1 MRMNLILIFVICL
14 YVFSNAQTNDYQ
26 FQISELKQK
35 LEQEEKNALK
45 IEIYNEILE
54 IGKTYDSN
62 LLWQYSSELLEFSE
76 KNGLMEGRALACFY
90 LGDYYYNKDIFD
102 SARIYY
108 NQSLEIYEHIN
119 NRNRT
124 AEINY
129 FLGLTNQYLNNY
141 NEALA
146 YYQKSVEIYEL
157 LGNQEKVAIS
167 YHDIGTLYS
176 DLKKLSL
183 ALYYYNKALD
193 IYKETDNKERIA
205 AINQNIGVLHYNW
218 GNYDQ
223 ALDYY
228 KQSLNTFEQLN
239 DKQNIAISLS
249 NIGLVYEN
257 NKQYY
262 HALEYY
268 QKALIFFEEIG
279 YKPTLVYIFYNL
291 GSAYKNIKN
300 YSKSAE
306 YYNKSLKIAYETQ
319 MKDYIS
325 YNYEAMSALYEHYG
339 EYKKALDFYK
349 QYISVK
355 DSIFNEE
362 KLKEIENLE
371 SKFQIAKHQKEIEFL
386 KLDQRLKESQLEKKE
401 AQNLIL
407 IFSSFLAFIIAV
419 ILFLFNRSNRKYS
432 NKLQNEIEERSKT
445 EIQLLEMKNEL
456 EIRVKERTLEL
467 ELANQNLRKEIEE
480 HKKTMVDLEKEKLR
494 AEESDRLKSNFL
506 ANISHELRTPM
517 NAITGFAQM
526 LAFEHLSN
534 EKKLNYINHLQE
546 GCRNL
551 TGLVDDI
558 IDFAIIDSGEAQIE
572 KKSFNPH
579 PTLEF
584 LLDHYTNEIIKRNRN
599 ELTISY
605 SNINKENDIQINT
618 DPARF
623 KQILSILIDN
633 AIKFTERGQIS
644 FGFIHPDTHRIQ
656 FFVKDTGIGIDEQY
670 RDIVFERF
678 RQVDESIN
686 KKYGGSGIGLSVAKN
701 LAMLLNGKL
710 WFESTPG
717 KGTTFYFEIPFEST
731 EKEFNVILNQKL
743 NWSDKTILVAEDKK
757 INFEIIK
764 ETLSETGAEVL
775 WAKNGQEA
783 IDFISN
789 NHKIDL
795 ILMDI
800 QMPVVNGYEAT
811 KEIKKINNLIP
822 IIAQTAYA
830 MPQDS
835 VKCIDA
841 GCDDYISKPIS
852 LDQFIIKI
860 SRFLD

>member
-1 MRMNLILIFVICL
+1 L

-35 LEQEEKNALK
+35 LEQEEKKALK

>member
-35 LEQEEKNALK
+35 LEQEEKKALK

>member
-1 MRMNLILIFVICL
+1 MRMNLILFFFLCL
-14 YVFSNAQTNDYQ
+14 YVIGSAQTTNYQ
-26 FQISELKQK
+26 LQVSELKQK
-35 LEQEEKNALK
+35 LEREEKNALK
-45 IEIYNEILE
+45 IEIYHEILE
-54 IGKTYDSN
+54 LGKTHDLDV
-62 LLWQYSSELLEFSE
+62 LLEYSTELLEFSD
-76 KNGLMEGRALACFY
+76 KNRLTDGRALANFY
-90 LGDYYYNKDIFD
+90 LGEYYYKKDIFD
-102 SARIYY
+102 SANTYY
-108 NQSLEIYEHIN
+108 SQSLELFEHN
-119 NRNRT
+119 NDRNKT

-129 FLGLTNQYLNNY
+129 LLGLTNQYLNNY

-146 YYQKSVEIYEL
+146 FYQKSVEIYET
-157 LGNQEKVAIS
+157 LGNREKIAIS

-176 DLKKLSL
+176 DLQKLSL

-205 AINQNIGVLHYNW
+205 AINQNIGVLHYSW

-223 ALDYY
+223 ALEYY
-228 KQSLNTFEQLN
+228 KQSLTTFEQLN

-306 YYNKSLKIAYETQ
+306 YYNKSLHIANETQ

-325 YNYEAMSALYEHYG
+325 YNYEALSALYEHHG
-339 EYKKALDFYK
+339 EYRKALDFFK
-349 QYISVK
+349 KFISVK

-407 IFSSFLAFIIAV
+407 IFSSFLAFVIAV
-419 ILFLFNRSNRKYS
+419 ILFLFNRSHKRYS
-432 NKLQNEIEERSKT
+432 NKLQSEIEERAKT
-445 EIQLLEMKNEL
+445 ENQLLLMKNEL
-456 EIRVKERTLEL
+456 ETRVKERTIEL
-467 ELANQNLRKEIEE
+467 ESTNQNLLKEIDE
-480 HKKTMVDLEKEKLR
+480 HKKTMDDLEKAKIR

-526 LAFEHLSN
+526 LAFDHLTN
-534 EKKLNYINHLQE
+534 EKKLNYINQLQE

-572 KKSFNPH
+572 LKNFNPH
-579 PTLEF
+579 PVLEF
-584 LLDHYTNEIIKRNRN
+584 LLDHYTNEIIKRNKTG
-599 ELTISY
+599 LTISFT
-605 SNINKENDIQINT
+605 NLNKENDIQINT

-623 KQILSILIDN
+623 KQILSVLIDN
-633 AIKFTERGQIS
+633 AIKFTEKGQIS
-644 FGFIHPDTHRIQ
+644 FGFIHPDTSHIQ
-656 FFVKDTGIGIDEQY
+656 FFVKDTGIGIEEQF
-670 RDIVFERF
+670 RDVVFERF
-678 RQVDESIN
+678 RQVDESVS

-701 LAMLLNGKL
+701 LAYLLHGKL

-717 KGTTFYFEIPFEST
+717 KGTTFYFEIPFEGT
-731 EKEFNVILNQKL
+731 EEEFSAILNQKL
-743 NWSDKTILVAEDKK
+743 NWSNKTILVAEDKK

-764 ETLSETGAEVL
+764 ETLSETGAELL

-811 KEIKKINNLIP
+811 KQIKKINNLIP
-822 IIAQTAYA
+822 IIAQTAYE

-835 VKCIDA
+835 IKCIDA

-852 LDQFIIKI
+852 LDQFIVKL

>member
-14 YVFSNAQTNDYQ
+14 YVFSNAQTSDYQ
-26 FQISELKQK
+26 FQIAELKQK

>member
-1 MRMNLILIFVICL
+1 L
-14 YVFSNAQTNDYQ
+14 YVFSNAQTSDYQ
-26 FQISELKQK
+26 FQIAELKQK

>member
-1 MRMNLILIFVICL
+1 L